1 MSRVAKKRP
10 SAAQAGTA
18 AAKPSDTN
26 SNARDAKQFKTEAG
40 RGRGQAKERQPGE
53 PLANQRHEAFAQA
66 YAVTNNGAE
75 SYRRASGKENN
86 ADVNCHSLLGNPRIQ
101 ERIAE
106 IRGENA
112 KQVRKSRE
120 NVVEWLADVIDEKR
134 VVTKEQLKAAEI
146 LNKMCGW
153 NEPDK
158 VESTMEIRIIE

>member
-1 MSRVAKKRP
+1 MSRVAKKRL

-18 AAKPSDTN
+18 AAKPSASN
-26 SNARDAKQFKTEAG
+26 RNARDARSSKAEAG

-75 SYRRASGKENN
+75 AYRRATGKSNN
-86 ADVNCHSLLGNPRIQ
+86 AHVNCQAFLANPSIQ
-101 ERIAE
+101 ERITE